1 MLPPGHERAARQ
13 RMLLLGVIM
22 STQLS
27 TDRLSCDVVEAVV
40 RFPPPQHL
48 GPQQGPMESYHLLVT
63 VPPQVNIKHKR
74 QFV

>member
-1 MLPPGHERAARQ
+1 
-13 RMLLLGVIM
+13 M